1 MVSENDIVVFL
12 ASGQNTVTFEA
23 VLLGD
28 VFLQRGVSTL
38 ARKVTSSC
46 YVLLHVEGHV

>member
-12 ASGQNTVTFEA
+12 ASAQNTVTFEA
-23 VLLGD
+23 LLLGD

-38 ARKVTSSC
+38 ARRVTSSC
-46 YVLLHVEGHV
+46 YVLLHVDGHV